1 MNELADQKK
10 LQRIVITGVNGF
22 VGKHL
27 VRELRNYD
35 IAVIGVGRETEIHPE
50 LEGLLESYHQI
61 DLAQDWPEIPNV
73 DAVIHLAGLAA
84 VGPSFDDPQ
93 LYININSAM
102 VTHMAE
108 YYLKQKQQPRLIV
121 VSSGAIY
128 DSKQPMPLKESGAIG
143 YNSPYAVSKVLVE
156 NQCAYYRKR
165 GLDCIIVRPFN
176 HIGPGQLPGFLVPD
190 VIQQLRDKEAVKVGN
205 ITTKRDYTDVRD
217 IVVAYRL
224 LATVPVLHYT
234 IYNACSG
241 KSIVG
246 EEIVSTLLKVSGY
259 EEIEVLTDESK
270 FRPTDDMDIFGDNT
284 RLTEDT
290 GWKPEKTLEG
300 TLIDSWSDN

>member
-1 MNELADQKK
+1 MTKATVSKK
-10 LQRIVITGVNGF
+10 QIRIIITGINGF

-27 VRELRNYD
+27 ARELHENN
-35 IAVIGVGRETEIHPE
+35 ISVIGVGREDEAHEEISSI
-50 LEGLLESYHQI
+50 LEAYHVV
-61 DLAQDWPEIPNV
+61 DLSQEWPAIANV

-84 VGPSFDDPQ
+84 VGPSFDSPQ

-102 VTHMAE
+102 VTYMAE
-108 YYLKQKQQPRLIV
+108 YYLRQEQRPRLIV

-128 DSKQPMPLKESGAIG
+128 DSKQPMPLKETGAIG

-156 NQCAYYRKR
+156 NQCTYYRKR

-190 VIQQLRDKEAVKVGN
+190 VIEQLKNGTTVKVGN
-205 ITTKRDYTDVRD
+205 VSTKRDYTDVRD
-217 IVVAYRL
+217 IARAYRL
-224 LATVPVLHYT
+224 LATVPTLNHT

-241 KSIVG
+241 RSVVG
-246 EEIVSTLLKVSGY
+246 EEIVTTLLKVSGN
-259 EEIEVLTDESK
+259 EKMVVATDESK
-270 FRPTDDMDIFGDNT
+270 FRPTDDMDIFGDNS

-290 GWKPEKTLEG
+290 GWKPEKTLEK
-300 TLIDSWSDN
+300 TLLDSWDNN

>member
-1 MNELADQKK
+1 MKT
-10 LQRIVITGVNGF
+10 IIITGINGF

-27 VRELRNYD
+27 TRELHENG
-35 IAVIGVGRETEIHPE
+35 ISVIGVGREDEAHEEISSI
-50 LEGLLESYHQI
+50 LEAYHVV
-61 DLAQDWPEIPNV
+61 DLSQEWPAIANV

-84 VGPSFDDPQ
+84 VGPSFDNPQ

-102 VTHMAE
+102 VTYMAE
-108 YYLKQKQQPRLIV
+108 YYLKQEQQPRLIV

-128 DSKQPMPLKESGAIG
+128 DSKQPMPLKETGAIG

-156 NQCAYYRKR
+156 NQCTYYRKR

-190 VIQQLRDKEAVKVGN
+190 VIEQIKKGDAVKVGN

-217 IVVAYRL
+217 IARAYRL
-224 LATVPVLHYT
+224 LATAPTLNHT

-241 KSIVG
+241 RSVVG
-246 EEIVSTLLKVSGY
+246 EEIVATLLKVSGN
-259 EEIEVLTDESK
+259 EDLEVVTDESK
-270 FRPTDDMDIFGDNT
+270 FRPTDDIDIYGDSS
-284 RLTEDT
+284 RLQQDT
-290 GWKPEKTLEG
+290 GWKPEKSLPDTL
-300 TLIDSWSDN
+300 LDSWNN

>member
-1 MNELADQKK
+1 MKT
-10 LQRIVITGVNGF
+10 IIITGINGF

-27 VRELRNYD
+27 ARELHENN
-35 IAVIGVGRETEIHPE
+35 ISVIGVGREDEAHEEISSI
-50 LEGLLESYHQI
+50 LEAYHVV
-61 DLAQDWPEIPNV
+61 DLSQEWPAIANV

-84 VGPSFDDPQ
+84 VGPSFDNPQ

-102 VTHMAE
+102 VTYMAE
-108 YYLKQKQQPRLIV
+108 YYLKQEQQPRLIV

-128 DSKQPMPLKESGAIG
+128 DSKQPMPLKETGAIG

-156 NQCAYYRKR
+156 NQCTYYRKR

-190 VIQQLRDKEAVKVGN
+190 IIEQLKNGDEVKLGN

-217 IVVAYRL
+217 IARAYRL
-224 LATVPVLHYT
+224 LATVPALNYT

-241 KSIVG
+241 RSVVG
-246 EEIVSTLLKVSGY
+246 EEIVATLLKVSGN
-259 EEIEVLTDESK
+259 EKMVVATDESK
-270 FRPTDDMDIFGDNT
+270 FRPTDDIDIYGDSS
-284 RLTEDT
+284 RLQQDT
-290 GWKPEKTLEG
+290 GWKPTISLEQTLDDVWQEQ
-300 TLIDSWSDN
+300 

>member
-27 VRELRNYD
+27 VRELKNHN

-50 LEGLLESYHQI
+50 LDGLLESYHQI
-61 DLAQDWPEIPNV
+61 DLAKGWPELPNV

-108 YYLKQKQQPRLIV
+108 YYLKQAKQPRLIV

-128 DSKQPMPLKESGAIG
+128 DSKQLMPLKESGAIG

-190 VIQQLRDKEAVKVGN
+190 VIQQLRSGEAVKVGN
-205 ITTKRDYTDVRD
+205 VATKRDYTDVRD

-224 LATVPVLHYT
+224 LATVPVLHHAL
-234 IYNACSG
+234 YNACSG
-241 KSIVG
+241 KSIIG
-246 EEIVSTLLKVSGY
+246 EEIVEALLKVSGN
-259 EEIEVLTDESK
+259 EKIEVLTDESK

-284 RLTEDT
+284 RLSEDT
-290 GWKPEKTLEG
+290 GWKPEKTLEK
-300 TLIDSWSDN
+300 TLLDSWNND